1 MINRYIFVYLNVLS
15 MLIPTNKQKE
25 VPSCDKCDSAHNSI
39 FCVLNKIE
47 LADLSDTKSHIFYKK
62 GQTIFYEGNHPH
74 GLYCIYSGKV
84 KIHKLGHDGKDQILR
99 LAKKANVIGYRALLS
114 DDYYHASA
122 TALEDSVICF
132 FPKKD
137 YQNLI
142 VSNPL
147 LSMQI
152 LKLLSADLKSA
163 EQKAMNMVQKQ
174 VRERIA
180 ETLLMLKE
188 FFGLESDN
196 ATINTV
202 LTRESIGN
210 IAGTTTETAIRT
222 LSDLCKN
229 KTIDLIGKKIKIL
242 NNSEL
247 IKIANLSE

>member
-1 MINRYIFVYLNVLS
+1 
-15 MLIPTNKQKE
+15 MLIPLNKQKE
-25 VPSCDKCDSAHNSI
+25 VTSCDQCESASNSI

-47 LADLSDTKSHIFYKK
+47 LAKLSETKSHISYKK
-62 GQTIFYEGNHPH
+62 GQTVFYEGNHPH

-99 LAKKANVIGYRALLS
+99 LAKKGNVIGYRALLS
-114 DDYYHASA
+114 DDYYNASA
-122 TALEDSVICF
+122 TAIEDSVICF

-137 YQNLI
+137 YQTQI
-142 VSNPL
+142 ISNPN

-152 LKLLSADLKSA
+152 IKLLSSDLKLA

-196 ATINTV
+196 ATISTV

-222 LSDLCKN
+222 LSDFQKN
-229 KTIDLIGKKIKIL
+229 RTVELVGKKIKIL
-242 NNSEL
+242 NNKEL

>member
-1 MINRYIFVYLNVLS
+1 
-15 MLIPTNKQKE
+15 MLIPQNKQKE
-25 VPSCDKCDSAHNSI
+25 VSSCDKCDSAHNSI
-39 FCVLNKIE
+39 FCALNKLE
-47 LADLSDTKSHIFYKK
+47 LANLSESKSHISYKK
-62 GQTIFYEGNHPH
+62 GQTVFYEGNHPH

-99 LAKKANVIGYRALLS
+99 LAKTGNIIGYRALLS

-122 TALEDSVICF
+122 TAIENSVICF

-142 VSNPL
+142 ISNPT

-152 LKLLSADLKSA
+152 IKLLSTDLKSA

-188 FFGLESDN
+188 FFGQEPDN

-222 LSDLCKN
+222 LSDFQKLRI
-229 KTIDLIGKKIKIL
+229 IDLLGKKIKIL
-242 NNSEL
+242 NGKEL

>member
-1 MINRYIFVYLNVLS
+1 
-15 MLIPTNKQKE
+15 MLIPTNMRME
-25 VPSCDKCDSAHNSI
+25 VTSCDKCDSAHNSI

-47 LADLSDTKSHIFYKK
+47 LASLSDNKSHISYKK
-62 GQTIFYEGNHPH
+62 GQTVFYEGSNPH
-74 GLYCIYSGKV
+74 GLYCIFSGKI

-99 LAKKANVIGYRALLS
+99 FAKKGSIIGYRALLC

-122 TALEDSVICF
+122 TVIEDSVICF

-137 YQNLI
+137 YQSLI
-142 VSNPL
+142 ISNPL

-152 LKLLSADLKSA
+152 IKLLSSDLKSA

-188 FFGLESDN
+188 FFGLEPDN

-222 LSDLCKN
+222 LSDFYKN

-242 NNSEL
+242 DNKEL
-247 IKIANLSE
+247 VKIANLSE